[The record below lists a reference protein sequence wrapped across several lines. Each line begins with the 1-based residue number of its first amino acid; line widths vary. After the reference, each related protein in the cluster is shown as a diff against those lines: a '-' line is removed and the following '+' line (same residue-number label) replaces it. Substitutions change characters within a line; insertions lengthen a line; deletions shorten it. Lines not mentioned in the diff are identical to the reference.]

1 MEILLNEPFSLDD
14 QANEIKIEDYA
25 SNTGVKISVQ
35 EKLYI
40 NLVYYRSVKINLI
53 KRIYY

>member
-25 SNTGVKISVQ
+25 SNTGVKISVR